1 MDQPK
6 THDELVQALIDQTPK
21 SGELWKSS
29 QEVIPGGLLSLA
41 RKFKPYPFYT
51 QRGQGAYI
59 WDIDDNRYI
68 DCCLSYG
75 TLVLGHRP
83 QAVLDALDEQEK
95 KGTVY
100 GAPHPMEILFAER
113 FIECIPC
120 AERVLICNTG
130 TEATMQGIRIMR
142 AYTGKDRIGKFES
155 GYHGW
160 HDYAMWNINVD
171 PVKMGPDDKPNLVPA
186 SAGIPKAIEDTLLL
200 LPYGESAFDMI
211 EEHASELAGVM
222 IEPVFGTGAMARN
235 KEFLQ
240 GLREV
245 TKRTGVPLMFDEV
258 VTGFRLALG
267 GAQEVHGVLPDLATY
282 GKIIGGGL
290 PIGAVACSNEYMDAI
305 LNADLS
311 ISISGT
317 FSGNPLTLA
326 AGHAMLGYLMDNQQI
341 YGEMEAK
348 GDRLRNGFNEFA
360 QAKGLPAVMTGTAS
374 IFYTHLKEPP
384 ILKPRDM
391 LGQHHEAL
399 EDLQLYFRL
408 NGVFVPW
415 VHIGFI
421 SAEHTDEDIE
431 EILRVHQVSVE
442 ASLKSHGVI

>member
-6 THDELVQALIDQTPK
+6 TQEELVQALIDQTPL
-21 SGELWKSS
+21 SGELWQNS
-29 QEVIPGGLLSLA
+29 QAVIPGGLLSLA

-59 WDIDDNRYI
+59 WDIDENRYI

-83 QAVLDALDEQEK
+83 QVVLDALAEQMK
-95 KGTVY
+95 RGTVY
-100 GAPHPMEILFAER
+100 GTPHPLEISFAER

-120 AERVLICNTG
+120 AERMLLCNSG

-142 AYTGKDRIGKFES
+142 AYTGRDKIAKFES

-171 PVKMGPDDKPNLVPA
+171 PEKMGPADRPNLVPA
-186 SAGIPKAIEDTLLL
+186 SAGIPKAVEDTLLL
-200 LPYGESAFDMI
+200 LPYGESAFDLI

-222 IEPVFGTGAMARN
+222 IEPVFGTGAMARG
-235 KEFLQ
+235 KDFLQ
-240 GLREV
+240 KLRRV
-245 TKRTGVPLMFDEV
+245 TKRNGVPLLFDEV
-258 VTGFRLALG
+258 VTGFRLAIG
-267 GAQEVHGVLPDLATY
+267 GAQEVYGVLPDIAAY

-290 PIGAVACSNEYMDAI
+290 PIGAIACTKEYMDAV
-305 LNADLS
+305 LKADLS

-326 AGHAMLGYLMDNQQI
+326 AGHAMMGYLMENRQI
-341 YGEMEAK
+341 YEELRVK
-348 GDRLRNGFNEFA
+348 GDRLRSGFNDFA
-360 QAKGLPAVMTGTAS
+360 QEKGFPATMTGYAS
-374 IFYTHLKEPP
+374 LFYTHLKKPP

-391 LGQHHEAL
+391 LGGHHEAS
-399 EDLQLYFRL
+399 ENLQLYFRL
-408 NGVFVPW
+408 NGVFIPW
-415 VHIGFI
+415 VHLGFI
-421 SAEHTDEDIE
+421 SAAHTDEDVE
-431 EILRVHQVSVE
+431 EVLRVHKVAVE
-442 ASLKSHGVI
+442 ASLVAHGVV